1 MKVIYVDENVLL
13 INNIYK
19 SKNKFNKIMKENR
32 YLTLTS
38 SLCPSLITKYT
49 QTLVLVARVENPF
62 SLDDCFLF
70 KLCHALAIIV
80 CPRINQLLVVLHS
93 GEDLQ
98 KGFTKI

>member
-1 MKVIYVDENVLL
+1 MKVTYVDENVLL

-19 SKNKFNKIMKENR
+19 SKNKFNKIMKE

-98 KGFTKI
+98 KGFQKN